1 MPARWELLMRILVV
15 DDDKVMREVF
25 TVMLQRVGFEVSV
38 AEDGLQGIEMWEA
51 GNFDLILM
59 DVQMP
64 RMNGF
69 EATHAIR
76 EKEIVRGG
84 HTLIVAITAFALL
97 NDELK
102 CLAAGMDAYM
112 SKPVDFKKCI
122 ELIRELELSR
132 QNRNQ

>member
-1 MPARWELLMRILVV
+1 MRILVV

-25 TVMLQRVGFEVSV
+25 TVMLERSGFEVSV
-38 AEDGLQGIEMWEA
+38 AEDGLMGVEMWEA

-76 EKEIVRGG
+76 EKEVVRGS
-84 HTLIVAITAFALL
+84 HTLIVAITAFALH

-102 CLAAGMDAYM
+102 CLAAGMDAYL
-112 SKPVDFKKCI
+112 SKPVNFKKCI
-122 ELIRELELSR
+122 ELIRELDL
-132 QNRNQ
+132 NRHNRSQ